1 MTGLFSEFPRFSEL
15 QSANGVFLLG
25 IIMFLG
31 TTGGYIFR
39 RLKIPQV
46 VGYIIIGIL
55 IGQSGSRLISGQVI
69 ETLEPISGF
78 ALSLIGFLIGS
89 ELKIPLM
96 RKYGRHFA
104 FILSFE
110 AIMPFVIVTALVWA
124 VSFAVTGDWSTS
136 LALALLLGAISSA
149 TAPAAT
155 TDVLAENRAK
165 GPLTT
170 MVLGIVAMD
179 DAVALVLFAVAAS
192 VAAGLIGA
200 ETVSLGAQLLDIARE
215 LAFSVGIGALMGCAL
230 SLIIKHVRNDEGR
243 TLAFSLGGIMIM
255 TGTCAYLGLDPI
267 LASMAMGFFIANFAP
282 FRSRDL
288 FSLVDR
294 FTPPVYVLF
303 FVLVGAKLDIWK
315 VSPMF
320 ALIAVVYVVGRTVG
334 KSIGSWF
341 GARVSGAPATVR
353 KYLKWCLLSQA
364 GVAIGLSIMAGKVF
378 PDTLGPTIIL
388 VVTATTF
395 IVQILGP
402 VCVKYGV
409 TKAGECGLDITE
421 EDLLREST
429 VADVLL
435 GTSSAAALGETASFR
450 EITECFGRQDSLGCP
465 VLSDDGRLS
474 GIISVD
480 NLKEAFLL
488 GELTQGLLACDVMNP
503 CPVSCKP
510 STLVRDARELF
521 ALHRIDTIPVVREDG
536 VVLGMVE
543 EHMISRFFNRKVLEL
558 HAKVAALET
567 A

>member
-1 MTGLFSEFPRFSEL
+1 M
-15 QSANGVFLLG
+15 NGVFLLG

-31 TTGGYIFR
+31 TAGGFVFR
-39 RLKIPQV
+39 RLKVPQV

-55 IGQSGSRLISGQVI
+55 IGQSGSRLISGQLI
-69 ETLEPISGF
+69 DTLEPISGF

-96 RKYGRHFA
+96 RKYGKHFA
-104 FILSFE
+104 YILSFE
-110 AIMPFVIVTALVWA
+110 AIMPFIIVTALVWT
-124 VSFAVTGDWSTS
+124 VSFAVTGDWAMS
-136 LALALLLGAISSA
+136 LALAILLGAISSA

-155 TDVLAENRAK
+155 TDVLAENRTK

-179 DAVALVLFAVAAS
+179 DAVALVLFAVASS
-192 VAAGLIGA
+192 VAAGLLGVQS
-200 ETVSLGAQLLDIARE
+200 VSLSAQILDIARE
-215 LAFSVGIGALMGCAL
+215 LVFSIGVGALMGFGL
-230 SLIIKHVRNDEGR
+230 SVIIKHVKNDEGR

-255 TGTCAYLGLDPI
+255 TGSCAYLGLDPI
-267 LASMAMGFFIANFAP
+267 LAAMAMGFFIANFAP

-315 VSPMF
+315 VSPAF
-320 ALIAVVYVVGRTVG
+320 AVIAVVYVIGRTVG
-334 KSIGSWF
+334 KSVGSWL
-341 GARVSGAPATVR
+341 GARISGAPATVR

-364 GVAIGLSIMAGKVF
+364 GVAIGLSMMAGKVF

-421 EDLLREST
+421 DDLLREST
-429 VADVLL
+429 VSDVLE
-435 GTSSAAALGETASFR
+435 GTTPSTWLTETATFKD
-450 EITECFGRQDSLGCP
+450 ITECFGRQEALGCP
-465 VLSDDGRLS
+465 VLSDDGKLS
-474 GIISVD
+474 GVISVD

-488 GELTQGLLACDVMNP
+488 GELTQGLLAYDVMNP

-510 STLVRDARELF
+510 STQVRDARELF
-521 ALHRIDTIPVVREDG
+521 SLHQIDTIPVVRADG
-536 VVLGMVE
+536 SVLGIIE

-558 HAKVAALET
+558 HERAAALET
-567 A
+567 V